1 MAILLSPAL
10 DCVSV
15 PGVSVELVP
24 ASLTRNEE
32 ETVNLQCVTRIEA
45 TYPRWIIG
53 NQVFT
58 VTNLPSAFTVDRSN
72 ISFPF
77 DGNVEI
83 RCFYTVFSSGS
94 VVNVCSNPS
103 RIVSN
108 GPRGK
113 FGATVFTV

>member
-1 MAILLSPAL
+1 M
-10 DCVSV
+10 

-24 ASLTRNEE
+24 ASLTRNEG
-32 ETVNLQCVTRIEA
+32 ETVNLQCVTNIEA

-58 VTNLPSAFTVDRSN
+58 VTNLPIGITVDGSN

-77 DGNVEI
+77 DGDVTI
-83 RCFYTVFSSGS
+83 RCFYTRFSAGS

-103 RIVSN
+103 TIVSN
-108 GPRGK
+108 GPKG
-113 FGATVFTV
+113 